1 MDGITINQ
9 LEQIIAEEPEHNN
22 EPDIVNIQDYEPKNQ
37 FLGNED
43 QFLSNDPKDQFL
55 GMQQI
60 NNQEND
66 QEEKNYRQKLIDQ
79 IEKFELINTNSKKMK
94 YPASCGN
101 YKYGDNLRELETDE
115 LKQIIK
121 LQNSNSSFEKFARI
135 ASIMTL
141 QGCSLIENYISDLK
155 GFTASASASMNDI
168 EDCFKEILLEY
179 SDEMEGIMGAETRL
193 LMILGSAAIVTYSV
207 NKAKK
212 STTPPLN
219 HDLGNNIINNNNDI
233 NITSQP
239 IKQGRG
245 RPRKYV

>member
-9 LEQIIAEEPEHNN
+9 LEEIIAEEPEHNN
-22 EPDIVNIQDYEPKNQ
+22 EPDIVNIQDYEPKTNEEILNTKNQ
-37 FLGNED
+37 FLGND
-43 QFLSNDPKDQFL
+43 F
-55 GMQQI
+55 MQQI

-121 LQNSNSSFEKFARI
+121 LQNSNSSFEKFARV
-135 ASIMTL
+135 ATIMTL
-141 QGCSLIENYISDLK
+141 QGCSLIENYITDLK
-155 GFTASASASMNDI
+155 GFNGSASASINDI

-193 LMILGSAAIVTYSV
+193 LMILGSAAIVTYSA

-212 STTPPLN
+212 STNPPLN

-239 IKQGRG
+239 IKRGRG

>member
-9 LEQIIAEEPEHNN
+9 LEEIIAEEPEHNN
-22 EPDIVNIQDYEPKNQ
+22 EPDIVNIQDYEPKTNEEILNTKNQ
-37 FLGNED
+37 FLGND
-43 QFLSNDPKDQFL
+43 F
-55 GMQQI
+55 MQQI

-101 YKYGDNLRELETDE
+101 YKYGDNLRQLETDE

-121 LQNSNSSFEKFARI
+121 LQNSNSSFEKFARV
-135 ASIMTL
+135 ATIMTL
-141 QGCSLIENYISDLK
+141 QGCSLIENYITDLK
-155 GFTASASASMNDI
+155 GFNGSASASINDI

-193 LMILGSAAIVTYSV
+193 LMILGSAAIVTYSA

-212 STTPPLN
+212 STNPPLN

-239 IKQGRG
+239 IKRGRG

>member
-43 QFLSNDPKDQFL
+43 QFLGNDPNNF
-55 GMQQI
+55 MQQI

-121 LQNSNSSFEKFARI
+121 LQNSNSSFEKFARV
-135 ASIMTL
+135 ATIMTL
-141 QGCSLIENYISDLK
+141 QGCSLIENYITDLK
-155 GFTASASASMNDI
+155 GFNGSASASMNDI

-193 LMILGSAAIVTYSV
+193 LMILGSAAIVTYSA

-212 STTPPLN
+212 STNPPLN

-239 IKQGRG
+239 IKRGRG

>member
-9 LEQIIAEEPEHNN
+9 LEEIIAEEPEHNN

-37 FLGNED
+37 FLGNEE
-43 QFLSNDPKDQFL
+43 QFL

-121 LQNSNSSFEKFARI
+121 LQNSNSSFEKFARV
-135 ASIMTL
+135 ATIMTL

-155 GFTASASASMNDI
+155 NFTASASVSMNDI

-193 LMILGSAAIVTYSV
+193 LMILGSAAIVTYSA

-239 IKQGRG
+239 IKRGRG

>member
-9 LEQIIAEEPEHNN
+9 LEEIIAEEPEHNN

-37 FLGNED
+37 FLGNEE
-43 QFLSNDPKDQFL
+43 QFL

-121 LQNSNSSFEKFARI
+121 LQNSNSSFEKFARV
-135 ASIMTL
+135 ATIMTL
-141 QGCSLIENYISDLK
+141 QSCSLIENYISDLK
-155 GFTASASASMNDI
+155 DFTASASVSMNDI

-212 STTPPLN
+212 STNPPIN
-219 HDLGNNIINNNNDI
+219 DHNLGNNIINNNNDI

-239 IKQGRG
+239 IKRGRG

>member
-1 MDGITINQ
+1 
-9 LEQIIAEEPEHNN
+9 
-22 EPDIVNIQDYEPKNQ
+22 
-37 FLGNED
+37 
-43 QFLSNDPKDQFL
+43 
-55 GMQQI
+55 
-60 NNQEND
+60 
-66 QEEKNYRQKLIDQ
+66 
-79 IEKFELINTNSKKMK
+79 MK

-121 LQNSNSSFEKFARI
+121 LQNSNSSFEKFAKV
-135 ASIMTL
+135 ATIMTL

-155 GFTASASASMNDI
+155 GFTGSASVSMNDI

-193 LMILGSAAIVTYSV
+193 LMILGSAAIVTYSA

-212 STTPPLN
+212 STNPNELN

-239 IKQGRG
+239 IKRGRG

>member
-9 LEQIIAEEPEHNN
+9 LEEIIAEEPEHNN
-22 EPDIVNIQDYEPKNQ
+22 EPDVVNIQDYEPKNQ
-37 FLGNED
+37 FLGNEE
-43 QFLSNDPKDQFL
+43 QFL

-121 LQNSNSSFEKFARI
+121 LQNSNSSFEKFARV
-135 ASIMTL
+135 ATIMTL
-141 QGCSLIENYISDLK
+141 QSCSLIENYISDLK
-155 GFTASASASMNDI
+155 NFTASASVSMNDI

-179 SDEMEGIMGAETRL
+179 SDDIEGIMGAETRL
-193 LMILGSAAIVTYSV
+193 LMILGSAAIVTYSA

-239 IKQGRG
+239 IKRGRG